1 MTLDTC
7 FVSSSCNYGLPF
19 RVLDNQIHHGSV
31 FFTYSHTLTELLN
44 KTSPH
49 QLTMNPFD
57 ILIIVILG
65 YCLVR
70 GLFRGL
76 VKEISSIIG
85 VLGGFYAAYSYY
97 TLVAKWLS
105 RVISNTSYL
114 HILSFLVIFCF
125 VLIIVNILGIIIK
138 YLLDIAFLGWVDRI
152 FGILFG
158 FSKGVLIVSILF
170 IILTTFLPKGAPI
183 IKNSLLAPHV
193 IWVSENMARV
203 ISKEMKQEFS
213 DKLGELKEAWKIP
226 N

>member
-1 MTLDTC
+1 
-7 FVSSSCNYGLPF
+7 
-19 RVLDNQIHHGSV
+19 
-31 FFTYSHTLTELLN
+31 
-44 KTSPH
+44 
-49 QLTMNPFD
+49 MNPFD

-105 RVISNTSYL
+105 RVISNISYL
-114 HILSFLVIFCF
+114 HILSFLIIFCF
-125 VLIIVNILGIIIK
+125 VLIIINILGIIIK

-152 FGILFG
+152 FGVIFG
-158 FSKGVLIVSILF
+158 FSKGVLIVSVLF

-183 IKNSLLAPHV
+183 IKNSVLAPQV
-193 IWVSENMARV
+193 IWVSESMARV

-213 DKLGELKEAWKIP
+213 DKLGDLKEAWKIP

>member
-1 MTLDTC
+1 
-7 FVSSSCNYGLPF
+7 
-19 RVLDNQIHHGSV
+19 
-31 FFTYSHTLTELLN
+31 
-44 KTSPH
+44 
-49 QLTMNPFD
+49 MNPFD

-105 RVISNTSYL
+105 RVIANTSYL
-114 HILSFLVIFCF
+114 HILSFLIIFCF
-125 VLIIVNILGIIIK
+125 VLIIINILGIIIK

-152 FGILFG
+152 FGVIFG

-193 IWVSENMARV
+193 IWVSESMAKV

>member
-1 MTLDTC
+1 
-7 FVSSSCNYGLPF
+7 
-19 RVLDNQIHHGSV
+19 
-31 FFTYSHTLTELLN
+31 
-44 KTSPH
+44 
-49 QLTMNPFD
+49 MNPFD

-85 VLGGFYAAYSYY
+85 VFGGFYAAYSYY
-97 TLVAKWLS
+97 DLVAKWLS
-105 RVISNTSYL
+105 RAISNISYL
-114 HILSFLVIFCF
+114 HILSFLIIFCF
-125 VLIIVNILGIIIK
+125 VLITINILGIVIK

-152 FGILFG
+152 FGFIFG
-158 FSKGVLIVSILF
+158 LSKGVLIVSILF

-193 IWVSENMARV
+193 IWVSENMAKV

-213 DKLGELKEAWKIP
+213 DKLGELKEAWKIQ

>member
-1 MTLDTC
+1 
-7 FVSSSCNYGLPF
+7 
-19 RVLDNQIHHGSV
+19 
-31 FFTYSHTLTELLN
+31 
-44 KTSPH
+44 
-49 QLTMNPFD
+49 MNPFD

>member
-1 MTLDTC
+1 
-7 FVSSSCNYGLPF
+7 
-19 RVLDNQIHHGSV
+19 
-31 FFTYSHTLTELLN
+31 
-44 KTSPH
+44 
-49 QLTMNPFD
+49 MNPFD

-97 TLVAKWLS
+97 PLVAKWLS

-114 HILSFLVIFCF
+114 HILSFLIIFCF
-125 VLIIVNILGIIIK
+125 VLIVINILGIIIK

-152 FGILFG
+152 FGFIFG

-193 IWVSENMARV
+193 LWVSEGMAKV